1 MDKRLLELMTRSER
15 DRVVAPIGEAMTL
28 PSSAFTDGAWHALEV
43 ERVFA
48 RNWTAV
54 MFAVELPC
62 AGDARPFDL
71 FDQPLLAVRGSDG
84 TLRVFHNIVPYD
96 GCLALLR
103 PARGLKSINT
113 PYHGLRY
120 DLSGRLVGA
129 PYWDGN
135 PQAGPEALDGWPR
148 DLVEVPSAERFG
160 TLFINSQGG
169 APDIDEWLMPW
180 RRLVGADFAVD
191 RLVPARD
198 SDGQPLIEQR
208 SVNTNWKTYQ
218 ENASINLLHEA
229 FTHDIYR
236 KSPEVPRVGAAGEP
250 RFELTM
256 EGSLL
261 AFAHS
266 REQSGATYDEV
277 HLPSAGHDIGIVPE
291 RGYFTTLYPNVNI
304 PLLDTF
310 AKINI
315 ALPRG
320 PDVTELRHLRFY
332 SPEALEDPA
341 FQDQERQVQQ
351 LFDVVHAED
360 RIMIE
365 AVQAARR
372 SPVCRQHYYAPFWDR
387 LHHRF
392 NQLVM
397 ADMERI

>member
-1 MDKRLLELMTRSER
+1 
-15 DRVVAPIGEAMTL
+15 
-28 PSSAFTDGAWHALEV
+28 
-43 ERVFA
+43 
-48 RNWTAV
+48 
-54 MFAVELPC
+54 MFAVEFPC

-84 TLRVFHNIVPYD
+84 TLRIFHNIVPYD
-96 GCLALLR
+96 GCLTLLR

-113 PYHGLRY
+113 HYHGLRY

-266 REQSGATYDEV
+266 RDQSGATHDGA
-277 HLPSAGHDIGIVPE
+277 HLPFKTAMAIIRRVSRRGETVIVDLLAAGTQAGNACWWRLANFVAHD
-291 RGYFTTLYPNVNI
+291 
-304 PLLDTF
+304 LDQ
-310 AKINI
+310 
-315 ALPRG
+315 
-320 PDVTELRHLRFY
+320 
-332 SPEALEDPA
+332 S
-341 FQDQERQVQQ
+341 QVIMSG
-351 LFDVVHAED
+351 LFLKLQ
-360 RIMIE
+360 M
-365 AVQAARR
+365 
-372 SPVCRQHYYAPFWDR
+372 
-387 LHHRF
+387 
-392 NQLVM
+392 
-397 ADMERI
+397 

>member
-1 MDKRLLELMTRSER
+1 MTRSER
-15 DRVVAPIGEAMTL
+15 DLVMAPISEAMTL
-28 PSSAFTDGAWHALEV
+28 PSQAFTSAAWHALEV
-43 ERVFA
+43 TRIFA
-48 RNWTAV
+48 RTWTAV
-54 MFAVELPC
+54 MFAAELPR
-62 AGDARPFDL
+62 AGDARSFEL
-71 FDQPLLAVRGSDG
+71 FEQPLLAVRGRDG
-84 TLRVFHNIVPYD
+84 VLRVFHNVVPYD

-103 PARGLKSINT
+103 SATGLQSIDT

-120 DLSGRLVGA
+120 DLDGRLVAA
-129 PYWDGN
+129 PYWDGS
-135 PQAGPEALDGWPR
+135 PQAGPGALHGWPC
-148 DLVEVPSAERFG
+148 DLVEIPSAERFG
-160 TLFINSQGG
+160 TLFINHDND

-180 RRLVGADFAVD
+180 RRLVGSDFAID

-198 SDGQPLIEQR
+198 GDGRPLIEHR
-208 SVNTNWKTYQ
+208 TVNTNWKTYQ

-236 KSPEVPRVGAAGEP
+236 KSPDVPRVGAAGEP
-250 RFELTM
+250 RFEITM

-266 REQSGATYDEV
+266 RTHSGATYDEV
-277 HLPSAGHDIGIVPE
+277 DLPSAGHDTGVVPK

-310 AKINI
+310 AKVNI
-315 ALPRG
+315 ALPLG

-332 SPEALEDPA
+332 APEALADPA
-341 FQDQERQVQQ
+341 FEEQERQVQG

-360 RIMIE
+360 RVMIE

-372 SPVCRQHYYAPFWDR
+372 SPVYRQHYYAPFWDR

-397 ADMERI
+397 ADMERH

>member
-1 MDKRLLELMTRSER
+1 MDKRLLELMTRAER
-15 DRVVAPIGEAMTL
+15 ERVMAPIGEAMTL
-28 PSSAFTDGAWHALEV
+28 PAQAFTDGAWHALEV

-54 MFAVELPC
+54 MFAVELPGV
-62 AGDARPFDL
+62 GDARPFDL
-71 FDQPLLAVRGSDG
+71 FDQPLVAVRGSDG
-84 TLRVFHNIVPYD
+84 RLRVFHNIVPYD
-96 GCLALLR
+96 GCLALLH
-103 PARGLKSINT
+103 PAQALKAIDS

-120 DLSGRLVGA
+120 DLAGRLVGA
-129 PYWDGN
+129 PYWNGN
-135 PQAGPEALDGWPR
+135 PGAGPEALVAWPR
-148 DLVEVPSAERFG
+148 DLVEIPSAERFG
-160 TLFINSQGG
+160 TLFINLQGG

-180 RRLVGADFAVD
+180 RRLVGADFAID

-229 FTHDIYR
+229 FTHAIYR
-236 KSPEVPRVGAAGEP
+236 KSPEVPRVGEAGEP
-250 RFELTM
+250 RFALTM

-277 HLPSAGHDIGIVPE
+277 YLPSAGHDTGIVPE

-320 PDVTELRHLRFY
+320 PDVTELKHLRLY

-341 FQDQERQVQQ
+341 FQDEERQVQH
-351 LFDVVHAED
+351 LFDVIHAED

-397 ADMERI
+397 ADMERA